1 MEVSLSASDTE
12 MKAERS
18 KVRYRVRRARRGMGV
33 IKGFCAKNSPAS
45 SSLDAHPFGGGLVPP
60 RPQARSS
67 LWNPNTVKFTHFFTE
82 KPREN
87 HPQIPRISP
96 ERA

>member
-1 MEVSLSASDTE
+1 
-12 MKAERS
+12 
-18 KVRYRVRRARRGMGV
+18 MGV

-82 KPREN
+82 KPREIIPKFLEF
-87 HPQIPRISP
+87 HPKGPENVSWSKCGFSP
-96 ERA
+96 TASHSL